1 MLLISISS
9 VIYPDLPKGLKLSWE
24 REKCFRRTGQER
36 AVAAQHAKQLTTTTL
51 TQKNI
56 PICRHPP
63 WMSRT
68 AERNATWQRQGG
80 KERKQHFLYEGG
92 PKIPD
97 PSNSISPAGCLGR
110 MARNFPQQKWGEKK
124 SNTLAK
130 TRRALLFPYPP
141 RSSAACVK
149 GAWP

>member
-51 TQKNI
+51 TQKI
-56 PICRHPP
+56 SPFVATHRGCRGQ
-63 WMSRT
+63 
-68 AERNATWQRQGG
+68 RNETPLG
-80 KERKQHFLYEGG
+80 KGRKRKQHFLHEGG

-110 MARNFPQQKWGEKK
+110 MARNYPQQKWGEKK